1 MKKKIIYIVIFF
13 LFSSLI
19 FLSFKGTRY
28 TAINYKISEEK
39 ISNYKKIY
47 DFYKRYNNYK
57 KLTKEISKN
66 LNENEKVIEI
76 SKWIF
81 FNIKKANVNTKIV
94 DSHPWVII
102 ERKIGNQDQFSDL
115 LSVLL
120 FTENIDSFYIH
131 DQNNIIHPLT
141 FFKLNQKWSVIDPY
155 YGFYFLNK
163 NNNFCSIEEH
173 KIKKCFIRH
182 FNEGNIKDIK
192 VSKDFKNKNL
202 TTINDLNEYYFTVI
216 EQAPSSNDIEN
227 TNKFLRGGRSYIQK
241 PLNRLIYQIQK
252 LLNII

>member
-1 MKKKIIYIVIFF
+1 M
-13 LFSSLI
+13 
-19 FLSFKGTRY
+19 SF
-28 TAINYKISEEK
+28 
-39 ISNYKKIY
+39 
-47 DFYKRYNNYK
+47 
-57 KLTKEISKN
+57 TKEISKN

-94 DSHPWVII
+94 DSHPWVIV

-131 DQNNIIHPLT
+131 DQNGIIHPLT

-192 VSKDFKNKNL
+192 VSKNFKNKNL

-227 TNKFLRGGRSYIQK
+227 TNNFLRGGRSYIQK